1 MKLESA
7 LTELGQRWGIP
18 LSLEQGAIKITD
30 KQDREWL
37 LECPKNSEVF
47 TIHTALDVRLNTV
60 SDYEYWLNLNA
71 NREKLSCAWIGLYG
85 GELSLGVSFPKDLLS
100 DTQIENLFD
109 NMYQLKQSLI
119 SSQAEAIINTPMSVG
134 DVFV

>member
-7 LTELGQRWGIP
+7 LAELGQRWSIP

-37 LECPKNSEVF
+37 LECPENSEVF
-47 TIHTALDVRLNTV
+47 TIHTSLDARLNSV

-71 NREKLSCAWIGLYG
+71 DRAKLSCAWIGLYE
-85 GELSLGVSFPKDLLS
+85 GELSLGVSFPTDLLNS
-100 DTQIENLFD
+100 TQLENLFE
-109 NMYQLKQSLI
+109 NMYQLKQSLTKYEPKELNNNSMVI
-119 SSQAEAIINTPMSVG
+119 GGI
-134 DVFV
+134 FV